1 MSIKASEIS
10 SIIRDQINNFESQA
24 DISEVGTVLKV
35 GDGVAQVY
43 GLDNVQAGEMVEFD
57 GGVKGMALNLE
68 EDNVGIVLIGDER
81 DIKEG
86 DTIEILGE
94 VEV

>member
-43 GLDNVQAGEMVEFD
+43 GWTMSKQ
-57 GGVKGMALNLE
+57 VKW
-68 EDNVGIVLIGDER
+68 
-81 DIKEG
+81 
-86 DTIEILGE
+86 
-94 VEV
+94 